1 MDREFYEKPVAEVVM
16 FDLNEV
22 YMLATE
28 SGSNGEDGGFGWEE
42 EEEGF

>member
-22 YMLATE
+22 YMLATD
-28 SGSNGEDGGFGWEE
+28 SGSNGEDGAGFEE
-42 EEEGF
+42 EEEEF